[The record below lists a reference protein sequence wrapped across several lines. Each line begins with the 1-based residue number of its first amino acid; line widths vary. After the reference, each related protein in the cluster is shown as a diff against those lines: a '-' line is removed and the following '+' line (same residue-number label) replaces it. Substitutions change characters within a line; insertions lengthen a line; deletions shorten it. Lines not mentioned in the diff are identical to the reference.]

1 MNTITK
7 CETIEKTDLQVA
19 PVTVKAIDNDGNVN
33 LKALSRDEVDRLT
46 KISQSLVVKDINSIS
61 NFGSELQSITDKS
74 SNDFLSI
81 VRSPQAN
88 EMGELITNLLSEL
101 EYVDIDD
108 LKTPSTLKRFISRV
122 PIISKFIKSIDKI
135 LTKYD
140 SVASNIDTI
149 SKKITATKLS
159 SLRDNTTLQLMFD
172 NNVKYIKHLEDLIL
186 AGKIKLDEVNA
197 TLSSM
202 IEHQNEYEPHQIQDL
217 QEFANNL
224 EKRVNE
230 LQTLRI
236 VIKQSLSQIR
246 VVQYNN
252 IAVANKAQ
260 TIIDTTIPLWK
271 NQLSIA
277 VALYRQK
284 QNIEAHKK
292 VVDTT
297 NTIIL
302 KNAELLKQNSVNVA
316 KENERNVINLETL
329 RESTRQLIDTIKEV
343 KKIHEEAATNRKNTE
358 SELLKIEDELTNA
371 MTASYTN
378 VSNYVVHVK

>member
-7 CETIEKTDLQVA
+7 CETIEKTDLQVV

-186 AGKIKLDEVNA
+186 AGKIKLDEVNT

-202 IEHQNEYEPHQIQDL
+202 KEHQNEYEPHQIQDL